1 MSIQRHIKEASHI
14 INLNL
19 MFIGIFDYNRVDHFL
34 SLSESILQN
43 QEIGKRNSK
52 R

>member
-1 MSIQRHIKEASHI
+1 MSIQRHIQEAPHV

-19 MFIGIFDYNRVDHFL
+19 MFTGIFDNNSVDHFL

-43 QEIGKRNSK
+43 QEISK
-52 R
+52 